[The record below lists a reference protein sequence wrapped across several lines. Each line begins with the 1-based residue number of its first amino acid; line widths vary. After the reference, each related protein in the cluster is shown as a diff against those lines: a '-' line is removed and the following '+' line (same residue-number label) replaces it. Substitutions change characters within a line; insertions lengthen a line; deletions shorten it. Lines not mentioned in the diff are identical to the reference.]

1 MKLGRIELVPAR
13 AKDRDTLLRIYASTR
28 EEELATT
35 DLGAEQKRIFVEQQ
49 FSAQDKYYR
58 EYYEGARF
66 DLLKVQ
72 GEVIGRLYVDRDQ
85 GRFPGEIRLMEITVL
100 PEFRGKGYGS
110 EVLRHLMD
118 EAKEAG
124 RMLSIHVE
132 RFNRALSLYQRLG
145 FRQLEDKGVYLLL
158 GWQADSAPRGA

>member
-1 MKLGRIELVPAR
+1 MKLGRIELVPAGT
-13 AKDRDTLLRIYASTR
+13 KDRDTLLRIYASTR

-58 EYYEGARF
+58 EYYVGARF
-66 DLLKVQ
+66 DLMKVK
-72 GEVIGRLYVDRDQ
+72 GPEGGAVIGRLYVDRDQ
-85 GRFPGEIRLMEITVL
+85 GRFPDEIRLMEITVL

-110 EVLRHLMD
+110 EVLGHLMD
-118 EAKEAG
+118 EAKAAG

-158 GWQADSAPRGA
+158 GWQA